1 MAIINNTPIPLIDK
15 SINKSLDENGEHYSY
30 IMLINIIKDL
40 TVKTNKLEN
49 EVSYIKN
56 NYVEKSQYEHLLNTN
71 KMLLKQQQPCNIQ
84 KKIIEQ
90 LNCTESNCNPIINIT
105 AMVSSLKIC
114 DIPHNKYYTLDYLF
128 DNNIGNTIKYVMQ
141 YNLNLYKHLYY
152 DYDTV
157 KSNIN
162 ININADDNNAD
173 DNNADDNNAD
183 DNNADDDNN
192 NNSICPL
199 FYNKETNSIYIYN
212 FNYELNKNVWVKITT
227 CTITQIIEKIIEQIF
242 TQLREWETY
251 NRTII
256 LKNSG
261 MTTKYLSSISKIT
274 KFNVKKFI
282 KNNTLSSIFEF
293 NFNI

>member
-1 MAIINNTPIPLIDK
+1 
-15 SINKSLDENGEHYSY
+15 
-30 IMLINIIKDL
+30 
-40 TVKTNKLEN
+40 
-49 EVSYIKN
+49 
-56 NYVEKSQYEHLLNTN
+56 
-71 KMLLKQQQPCNIQ
+71 
-84 KKIIEQ
+84 
-90 LNCTESNCNPIINIT
+90 
-105 AMVSSLKIC
+105 MVSSLKIC

-173 DNNADDNNAD
+173 DD
-183 DNNADDDNN
+183 

-227 CTITQIIEKIIEQIF
+227 CAITQIIEKIIEQIF

-282 KNNTLSSIFEF
+282 KNNTLSSIFEVIF
-293 NFNI
+293 NT